1 MYPSDILRNRNVVA
15 WLLLVSTIAL
25 HVVDEAINGFLPFY
39 NDMVKSLRQRVGFFP
54 APTFSF
60 EIWLTGLVVGILLC
74 FGLTVFIARGG
85 RLVRA
90 LAIMLGVLMLFNA
103 LGHLSGSLYF
113 GRILPGAWSSP
124 LLLLS
129 ALFMILRGIR
139 GDWRLRQA
147 STAGGT

>member
-1 MYPSDILRNRNVVA
+1 MYPNDILPNRNVVA